1 MQYPDLIWTALVII
15 GGFLLL
21 SGHEKDLNKTNLR
34 GVYLIFVGFLVQV
47 YWRLATHPT
56 GGDIFGIN
64 TNIVGVTII
73 VVLSILLLIWPGWY
87 RKWLDKRRSLK
98 SKGKE

>member
-15 GGFLLL
+15 GSFSLL
-21 SGHEKDLNKTNLR
+21 SGHEKNLNKTNLR
-34 GVYLIFVGFLVQV
+34 GVYLIFAGFLVQV

-64 TNIVGVTII
+64 ANIVGVTII
-73 VVLSILLLIWPGWY
+73 VVLGILFSI
-87 RKWLDKRRSLK
+87 WLDRRRSLK
-98 SKGKE
+98 SQSKE